1 MPINQAIWKITEK
14 VEQVREKSLDREDD
28 LEEILMKNIKI
39 LAENWLIIGRQVPTK
54 YGKRIDLLAIDNGGS
69 LIILELKRKLT
80 ARETVAQ
87 GIDYASWVKSL
98 TPSEV
103 SDIFEAYDDKY
114 LKSGKTFDAAFAEKF
129 GSKPEDEDVNTSH
142 QIVIVAS
149 ELDTSTE
156 RIISYLDSSNVP
168 INFVSFK
175 IFRFNNEK
183 YLSRAWFIDPFES
196 GTSVTIGKTTDPWN
210 GEYYVSFGEY
220 PKGRN
225 WDDAKK
231 FGFISAGGGPWYSG
245 TLSQLNEGDRVW
257 VNIPH
262 VGYVGVGIVTE
273 PRQKAGS
280 ALFEIDGKEVTLHDI
295 KDKSGDYHQ
304 KDDSDDDNAE
314 YVVKVNWVKALER
327 SKAVK
332 ETGFFG
338 NQNTVC
344 KPTVERWVHTIERL
358 KEAWKIQ

>member
-1 MPINQAIWKITEK
+1 MPINQTIWKISDR
-14 VEQVREKSLDREDD
+14 VEQVREKGLDREDD

-39 LAENWLIIGRQVPTK
+39 LADNSLIVGRQVPTK
-54 YGKRIDLLAIDNGGS
+54 YGKRLDLLAIDNNGS
-69 LIILELKRKLT
+69 LVILELKRERT

-98 TPSEV
+98 TPSDV
-103 SDIFEAYDDKY
+103 SDIFEAYDEKY
-114 LKSGKTFDAAFAEKF
+114 LKSGKTLDAAFVEKF
-129 GSKPEDEDVNTSH
+129 GFKLEDEDVNTSH

-156 RIISYLDSSNVP
+156 RIIAYLDSSSVP

-175 IFRFNNEK
+175 IFGINNEK
-183 YLSRAWFIDPFES
+183 YLSRAWFMDPFES
-196 GTSVTIGKTTDPWN
+196 GTTVTVGKTSDPWN

-220 PKGRN
+220 QDGRN

-231 FGFISAGGGPWYSG
+231 FGFISAGGGPWYSR
-245 TLSQLNEGDRVW
+245 TLSQLSEGDRIW

-262 VGYVGVGIVTE
+262 VGYVGVGRVKETM
-273 PRQKAGS
+273 QKAGS
-280 ALFEIDGKEVTLHDI
+280 ARFKVDGKELTLNEI
-295 KDKSGDYHQ
+295 KDKKGNYHQ
-304 KDDSDDDNAE
+304 NDDSDDDNAE
-314 YVVKVNWVKALER
+314 YVVKVDWTKTVDK

-344 KPTVERWVHTIERL
+344 KPTVNRWVHTIERL
-358 KEAWKIQ
+358 KQIWEVD